1 MGGARRQ
8 PGFSL
13 VELMVTVAIAGLL
26 AALALPFGAQWMASD
41 RQLRARGHLV
51 EAVGHA
57 RSLALRNPAGLP
69 RGVPA
74 VCVRWAGPRLEVTQL
89 GTGQACP
96 AGGTVVWEAALDP
109 RIRLS
114 EAGTGT
120 PFRCVAF
127 DSRGAPARA
136 ALAPE
141 CSLAPR
147 VVVEGRTPAE
157 ASHVDLL

>member
-1 MGGARRQ
+1 MGAARCHS
-8 PGFSL
+8 GFSL
-13 VELMVTVAIAGLL
+13 IELMVTVAIAGLL

-74 VCVRWAGPRLEVTQL
+74 VCVRLAGQLLEVTQL
-89 GTGQACP
+89 ATGQACP
-96 AGGTVVWEAALDP
+96 AAGAVVWEAQLDA
-109 RIRLS
+109 RIHLA

-120 PFRCVAF
+120 AFRCVAF
-127 DSRGAPARA
+127 DSRGAPASA

-141 CSLAPR
+141 CSVAPR
-147 VVVEGRTPAE
+147 VVVEGRTPSE
-157 ASHVDLL
+157 ALHVDLL